1 MCNISIKSTH
11 RPKVTKVLRVQGMQR
26 HVISHT
32 YAGAA
37 GSWHE
42 ARKGVESIVL
52 HFQANQ
58 YEETAFTQNLKQIAG
73 LSVYQ
78 KSARM
83 PMDSMIHSS
92 EPGIG
97 PR

>member
-1 MCNISIKSTH
+1 MKK
-11 RPKVTKVLRVQGMQR
+11 PL
-26 HVISHT
+26 
-32 YAGAA
+32 
-37 GSWHE
+37 
-42 ARKGVESIVL
+42 L
-52 HFQANQ
+52 HK
-58 YEETAFTQNLKQIAG
+58 NLKQIAG

-83 PMDSMIHSS
+83 PMDSMIRSS